1 MEMLKY
7 IEDLR
12 DKLHRHNY
20 LYYVKDNPEISDF
33 EFDQLLNELVLL
45 EEEYPQF
52 FDLNSPTQRV
62 GSSLSNSF
70 ETYNHK
76 YRMYSLENS
85 YSKQDILKWNERLE
99 KNLSQKNL
107 SFSCELKLDGVS
119 VSLSYEKGFL
129 KRGLTRGD
137 GIQGDDV
144 TENIKTINSIP
155 LKLNSHVDYDFE
167 IRGEVIIEKEDFE
180 KMNRIR
186 ERNGD
191 AKYMN
196 PRNTASGSIKLINS
210 LEVKKR
216 PLKCYFFQIIS
227 QDKNILNQTD
237 ALGLAEELGFKTLK
251 TNKFCKN
258 IEDVFDYIE
267 FWDKRKNDL
276 NFEIDGIVIK
286 VNNLDLQ
293 KELGYT
299 SKFPRWAIAYK
310 FATERVETK
319 LLNIE
324 YQIGRTGVV
333 TPVAILEPV
342 IINGTKVKRAS
353 LHNKDQID
361 KLNLHEN
368 DFVYVEKGGEI
379 IPKIVGVNKGRRNK
393 NSSKIIFQNFEK
405 TCRVVPENPKRRRT
419 TPQMMRHWV

>member
-45 EEEYPQF
+45 EKEYPQF

-85 YSKQDILKWNERLE
+85 YSKQDVLKWNERLE

-129 KRGLTRGD
+129 VRGLTRGD

-167 IRGEVIIEKEDFE
+167 IRGEVIIEKDDFE

-258 IEDVFDYIE
+258 IEDVFD
-267 FWDKRKNDL
+267 
-276 NFEIDGIVIK
+276 
-286 VNNLDLQ
+286 
-293 KELGYT
+293 
-299 SKFPRWAIAYK
+299 
-310 FATERVETK
+310 
-319 LLNIE
+319 
-324 YQIGRTGVV
+324 
-333 TPVAILEPV
+333 
-342 IINGTKVKRAS
+342 
-353 LHNKDQID
+353 
-361 KLNLHEN
+361 
-368 DFVYVEKGGEI
+368 
-379 IPKIVGVNKGRRNK
+379 
-393 NSSKIIFQNFEK
+393 
-405 TCRVVPENPKRRRT
+405 
-419 TPQMMRHWV
+419 

>member
-45 EEEYPQF
+45 EKEYPQF

-85 YSKQDILKWNERLE
+85 YSKQDVLKWNERLE

-129 KRGLTRGD
+129 VRGLTRGD
-137 GIQGDDV
+137 GLQGDDV

-227 QDKNILNQTD
+227 EDKNILNQTD
-237 ALGLAEELGFKTLK
+237 ACLL
-251 TNKFCKN
+251 
-258 IEDVFDYIE
+258 
-267 FWDKRKNDL
+267 
-276 NFEIDGIVIK
+276 
-286 VNNLDLQ
+286 
-293 KELGYT
+293 YT
-299 SKFPRWAIAYK
+299 SPSPR
-310 FATERVETK
+310 
-319 LLNIE
+319 
-324 YQIGRTGVV
+324 
-333 TPVAILEPV
+333 
-342 IINGTKVKRAS
+342 
-353 LHNKDQID
+353 D
-361 KLNLHEN
+361 
-368 DFVYVEKGGEI
+368 
-379 IPKIVGVNKGRRNK
+379 
-393 NSSKIIFQNFEK
+393 
-405 TCRVVPENPKRRRT
+405 
-419 TPQMMRHWV
+419 

>member
-45 EEEYPQF
+45 EKEYPQF

-85 YSKQDILKWNERLE
+85 YSKQDVLNWNERLE

-119 VSLSYEKGFL
+119 VSLSYEKEFL
-129 KRGLTRGD
+129 VRGLTRGD
-137 GIQGDDV
+137 GLQGDDV

-216 PLKCYFFQIIS
+216 PLK
-227 QDKNILNQTD
+227 
-237 ALGLAEELGFKTLK
+237 
-251 TNKFCKN
+251 
-258 IEDVFDYIE
+258 
-267 FWDKRKNDL
+267 
-276 NFEIDGIVIK
+276 
-286 VNNLDLQ
+286 
-293 KELGYT
+293 
-299 SKFPRWAIAYK
+299 
-310 FATERVETK
+310 
-319 LLNIE
+319 
-324 YQIGRTGVV
+324 
-333 TPVAILEPV
+333 
-342 IINGTKVKRAS
+342 
-353 LHNKDQID
+353 
-361 KLNLHEN
+361 
-368 DFVYVEKGGEI
+368 
-379 IPKIVGVNKGRRNK
+379 
-393 NSSKIIFQNFEK
+393 
-405 TCRVVPENPKRRRT
+405 
-419 TPQMMRHWV
+419 

>member
-45 EEEYPQF
+45 EKEYPQF

-129 KRGLTRGD
+129 VRGLTMGD

-144 TENIKTINSIP
+144 TENIKTINSNP

-167 IRGEVIIEKEDFE
+167 IRG
-180 KMNRIR
+180 
-186 ERNGD
+186 
-191 AKYMN
+191 
-196 PRNTASGSIKLINS
+196 
-210 LEVKKR
+210 
-216 PLKCYFFQIIS
+216 
-227 QDKNILNQTD
+227 
-237 ALGLAEELGFKTLK
+237 
-251 TNKFCKN
+251 
-258 IEDVFDYIE
+258 
-267 FWDKRKNDL
+267 
-276 NFEIDGIVIK
+276 
-286 VNNLDLQ
+286 
-293 KELGYT
+293 
-299 SKFPRWAIAYK
+299 
-310 FATERVETK
+310 
-319 LLNIE
+319 
-324 YQIGRTGVV
+324 
-333 TPVAILEPV
+333 
-342 IINGTKVKRAS
+342 
-353 LHNKDQID
+353 
-361 KLNLHEN
+361 
-368 DFVYVEKGGEI
+368 
-379 IPKIVGVNKGRRNK
+379 
-393 NSSKIIFQNFEK
+393 
-405 TCRVVPENPKRRRT
+405 
-419 TPQMMRHWV
+419 

>member
-45 EEEYPQF
+45 EKEYPQF

-85 YSKQDILKWNERLE
+85 YSKQDVLKWNERLE

-144 TENIKTINSIP
+144 TAVSYTHLTLPTI
-155 LKLNSHVDYDFE
+155 
-167 IRGEVIIEKEDFE
+167 
-180 KMNRIR
+180 
-186 ERNGD
+186 
-191 AKYMN
+191 A
-196 PRNTASGSIKLINS
+196 
-210 LEVKKR
+210 
-216 PLKCYFFQIIS
+216 
-227 QDKNILNQTD
+227 
-237 ALGLAEELGFKTLK
+237 
-251 TNKFCKN
+251 
-258 IEDVFDYIE
+258 
-267 FWDKRKNDL
+267 
-276 NFEIDGIVIK
+276 
-286 VNNLDLQ
+286 
-293 KELGYT
+293 
-299 SKFPRWAIAYK
+299 
-310 FATERVETK
+310 
-319 LLNIE
+319 
-324 YQIGRTGVV
+324 GV
-333 TPVAILEPV
+333 
-342 IINGTKVKRAS
+342 
-353 LHNKDQID
+353 
-361 KLNLHEN
+361 
-368 DFVYVEKGGEI
+368 
-379 IPKIVGVNKGRRNK
+379 
-393 NSSKIIFQNFEK
+393 
-405 TCRVVPENPKRRRT
+405 
-419 TPQMMRHWV
+419 